1 MSAGDLCSSLVGWFN
16 NRPDD
21 VLNEIALQSNLRLP
35 GMRRMDPV
43 EDATLRRN
51 VRMAAQRILRWDT
64 TGPEEIF
71 QTGFQPRV
79 FPNTNEF
86 PAQAFNLR
94 TYVADNHPSI
104 FVSTTQPYRD
114 DAGRLTRW
122 ERRLTSQTYHRFE
135 YEIFAYGGI
144 DVNRAL
150 GVAQNYY
157 NQREI
162 AFAGGIIP
170 EMIRS
175 AREYTGTQVVRIW
188 INTHFD
194 NTLNP
199 AGENPP
205 LAELPDVRRTPGDAE
220 VRYFPGPG
228 NAPPPD
234 RDELRRRRSAD
245 TENDDIM
252 FPWSDGVGVADPL
265 FDTTP
270 VPLSSV
276 ASVWDPTNSN
286 RAYFF
291 CGNRY
296 TVINVN
302 PGTTGDTIAWG
313 PKDLVDNWPS
323 LWKAGFSGGVDAV
336 LPKVEDIRDDDVDGH
351 YEILSNEMYFFS
363 GGNYALIN
371 IAPGTSDDY
380 IINGPKKILDEW
392 PSLRKAGFAKID
404 AVLPNPANR
413 VNEAYF
419 FSGSQYALLNIKSG
433 TNDDYIV
440 NGPKPILDN
449 WPSLKKAGF
458 GRVDTIL
465 PNPANRAEAYFFS
478 GSQYA
483 LINIKPGSTN
493 DYIVNG
499 PKSVGAEWP
508 SLKQSAFW

>member
-1 MSAGDLCSSLVGWFN
+1 MSAEDLCSSLVGWFN

-21 VLNEIALQSNLRLP
+21 VLNEIAQQSNLRLA
-35 GMRRMDPV
+35 GMRRMDTV
-43 EDATLRRN
+43 DDATLRRN
-51 VRMAAQRILRWDT
+51 VRMATQRLLRWDT

-71 QTGFQPRV
+71 HIH
-79 FPNTNEF
+79 
-86 PAQAFNLR
+86 LR
-94 TYVADNHPSI
+94 TYVAENHPSI
-104 FVSTTQPYRD
+104 FVSTTQPYLN

-122 ERRLTSQTYHRFE
+122 ERRISSQTWHRFE

-150 GVAQNYY
+150 GVGQEYY

-170 EMIRS
+170 VMIRS
-175 AREYTGTQVVRIW
+175 AREYAGTQIVRIW
-188 INTHFD
+188 INTNFD

-199 AGENPP
+199 PGENPP
-205 LAELPDVRRTPGDAE
+205 LAELPDVRRTPSDVE

-228 NAPPPD
+228 NAPLPPHPD
-234 RDELRRRRSAD
+234 HDELRRPRSAD
-245 TENDDIM
+245 TDNNDIM
-252 FPWSDGVGVADPL
+252 FPGSDGDGVADPL

-276 ASVWDPTNSN
+276 ASVRDPTDSN

-313 PKDLVDNWPS
+313 PKDLVNNWPS

-336 LPKVEDIRDDDVDGH
+336 LPNPK
-351 YEILSNEMYFFS
+351 NAKEMYFFS

-371 IAPGTSDDY
+371 IAPGTTDDY

-404 AVLPNPANR
+404 AVLPNPANSD
-413 VNEAYF
+413 EAYF
-419 FSGSQYALLNIKSG
+419 FSGSQYALINIKPG

-458 GRVDTIL
+458 GRVDTI
-465 PNPANRAEAYFFS
+465 RE
-478 GSQYA
+478 
-483 LINIKPGSTN
+483 
-493 DYIVNG
+493 
-499 PKSVGAEWP
+499 
-508 SLKQSAFW
+508 